1 MTLQVR
7 SPAFSDNGAIPR
19 QFTCDGQN
27 IAPPLQWS
35 GVPQQSKSIAVICDD
50 PDAPSGTFTHWVL
63 YDIPPSMQALSER
76 AAIGTPGVNS
86 FGEMGF
92 GGPCPPAKDNAH
104 HYHFHVYALDVDSIG
119 PAGLSKEDA
128 LKAMKHHILAE
139 GDLVGT
145 YKRASASQG

>member
-1 MTLQVR
+1 MTLQVS

-27 IAPPLQWS
+27 TAPPLQWS
-35 GVPQQSKSIAVICDD
+35 GVPEQSKSIAVICDD
-50 PDAPSGTFTHWVL
+50 PDAPSGSFNH
-63 YDIPPSMQALSER
+63 SER
-76 AAIGTPGVNS
+76 PAIGTAGVNS

-92 GGPCPPAKDNAH
+92 GGPCPPAKDDAH
-104 HYHFHVYALDVDSIG
+104 HYQFHVYALDVDSIG

-128 LKAMKHHILAE
+128 LQAMKGHILAE

-145 YKRASASQG
+145 YKRASASRG